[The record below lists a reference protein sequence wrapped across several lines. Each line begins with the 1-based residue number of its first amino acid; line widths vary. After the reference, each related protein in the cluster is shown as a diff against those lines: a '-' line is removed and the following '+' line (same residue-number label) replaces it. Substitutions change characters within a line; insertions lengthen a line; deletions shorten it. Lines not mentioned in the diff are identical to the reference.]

1 MPMQHCL
8 VTGATGFIGRALCQ
22 QLHDSGVRVR
32 ALARRPEQG
41 PWDDFVVADLGETAL
56 PADLLDGVDT
66 LFHLA
71 GKAHALSEVAED
83 DSEYRRIN
91 VGGMDALLGLAANSA
106 LSRFVFF
113 STVKAMGDDDENCMD
128 EEWQAAPTTPYG
140 ITKRESEKLLLTA
153 GRANGTH
160 VSILRLPLVYGR
172 GVKGNLWKMMDA
184 IEGGKFPPL
193 PEMNNKRSL
202 VYVDDVVRA
211 ALLAA
216 ENPKA
221 NGQIYIVTDGHP
233 YSTNE
238 IYTAIREALGKPV
251 RRWTVPHTVLR
262 MAAGAGDI
270 LGRVRGRRF
279 VFDSDAYRKLVG
291 SAWYSS
297 AKIERELGFE
307 AVSDLQR
314 GAREM
319 VREYKGTART
329 ARGALPV

>member
-1 MPMQHCL
+1 MPMEHCL

-22 QLHDSGVRVR
+22 QLRDRGVRIR
-32 ALARRPEQG
+32 ALARRREQG
-41 PWDDFVVADLGETAL
+41 PWDDFVAADLGETAL

-83 DSEYRRIN
+83 DSEYHRIN
-91 VGGMDALLGLAANSA
+91 VGGMDALLGIAANSA

-113 STVKAMGDDDENCMD
+113 STVKAMGDDDERCMD
-128 EEWQAAPTTPYG
+128 EDWEMAPTTAYG
-140 ITKRESEKLLLTA
+140 ISKRESERRLLAA
-153 GRANGTH
+153 GPAGGMH
-160 VSILRLPLVYGR
+160 VSILRLPLVYGG

-193 PEMNNKRSL
+193 PEIDNKRSL
-202 VYVDDVVRA
+202 VHVDDVVRA

-238 IYTAIREALGKPV
+238 ICTAIRAALGKPA
-251 RRWTVPHTVLR
+251 RSWTVPRAVLA

-270 LGRVRGRRF
+270 IGRLRGRRF
-279 VFDSDAYRKLVG
+279 VFDSDAYGKLLG

-297 AKIERELGFE
+297 AKIAQALGFE
-307 AVSDLQR
+307 PAWDLHR
-314 GAREM
+314 GAKEM
-319 VREYKGTART
+319 VTEYKGTAGGS
-329 ARGALPV
+329 RGAVPI